1 MKLRNI
7 VFAAALFA
15 GATSMAGAA
24 MAQTKVYIVNES
36 RVMMESKL
44 GKAMNQQLTADA
56 QQAVEQLGLKTLK
69 TEADTAV
76 CLSKDGKPMTLHEVF
91 QSMNL
96 TAYDLT
102 VDMLDVHAVSHF
114 DYFLPSRL
122 RESFLVG
129 SDLQFSLT

>member
-1 MKLRNI
+1 MKLLHFQVDTHI
-7 VFAAALFA
+7 HAA
-15 GATSMAGAA
+15 SC
-24 MAQTKVYIVNES
+24 
-36 RVMMESKL
+36 
-44 GKAMNQQLTADA
+44 MNQKHLLRFIKKA
-56 QQAVEQLGLKTLK
+56 LK

-129 SDLQFSLT
+129 SDIQLSLT